1 MYFSRVRIRT
11 DILKSSQLGLVLQG
25 NSYGSHRLL
34 WDLFPDQDQRT
45 FLYREEIAREQLAAS
60 ATVRGE
66 PIYYVVSL
74 VKPVSND
81 DSLFRLET
89 KSYQPQL
96 AVGQCL
102 AFECRVNPVVER
114 QGKKHDVVMDAQLQ
128 FLSHLVQT
136 LNLQNQLV
144 GKPEKSDYK
153 TLLLYSGGEALN
165 AHLTQIIANDLRY
178 AERLSQIAGLADKLE
193 WAIKAQVDK
202 TLENW
207 WQRQGER
214 CGFELVHEQN
224 GLSKLQNS
232 GYQWHCLPQKTKQKG
247 DKSGFSAV
255 DLTGELQI
263 TDPEQFRQTLFNG
276 LGRGKAFGCGLLMVK
291 RGCGD
296 LCYRLTAEN

>member
-45 FLYREEIAREQLAAS
+45 FLYREEIACEQLAAS

-66 PIYYVVSL
+66 PIYYVVSQ
-74 VKPVSND
+74 VKPVAND

-153 TLLLYSGGEALN
+153 TLLLSSGGEALN
-165 AHLTQIIANDLRY
+165 AHLNQIIANDLRY
-178 AERLSQIAGLADKLE
+178 AERLSKVAGLSDKLE
-193 WAIKAQVDK
+193 WAIKALVDK
-202 TLENW
+202 ALETW
-207 WQRQGER
+207 LQRQGER
-214 CGFELVHEQN
+214 CGFELVQDQN

-232 GYQWHCLPQKTKQKG
+232 GYQWHGLPQKTKQKG

-263 TDPEQFRQTLFNG
+263 TDIEKFQQALFNG
-276 LGRGKAFGCGLLMVK
+276 LGRSKAFGCGLLMIK
-291 RGCGD
+291 RV
-296 LCYRLTAEN
+296 

>member
-34 WDLFPDQDQRT
+34 WDLFPDQDERT

-66 PIYYVVSL
+66 PIYYVVSH
-74 VKPVSND
+74 VRPVASD

-89 KSYQPQL
+89 KPYQPQL
-96 AVGQCL
+96 AVGQRL
-102 AFECRVNPVVER
+102 VFECRVNPVVER

-128 FLSHLVQT
+128 FLSHLVHK

-144 GKPEKSDYK
+144 GKPEKSTYK
-153 TLLLYSGGEALN
+153 KLLLSNGGEALN
-165 AHLTQIIANDLRY
+165 AHLTEVLANDSRY

-202 TLENW
+202 ALENW

-214 CGFELVHEQN
+214 CGFELVHDQN

-232 GYQWHCLPQKTKQKG
+232 SYQWHGLPKKTKPNS

-263 TDPEQFRQTLFNG
+263 TDIQKFQLALFNG
-276 LGRGKAFGCGLLMVK
+276 IGRSKAFGCGLLMIK
-291 RGCGD
+291 RV
-296 LCYRLTAEN
+296 

>member
-34 WDLFPDQDQRT
+34 WDLFPGQDKRT
-45 FLYREEIAREQLAAS
+45 FLYREEIAREQLPAS
-60 ATVRGE
+60 VTVRGE
-66 PIYYVVSL
+66 PVYYLVSQ

-89 KSYQPQL
+89 KPYQPQL
-96 AVGQCL
+96 DVGQRL

-128 FLSHLVQT
+128 FLSQLAHT
-136 LNLQNQLV
+136 LKLQAQLSQKV
-144 GKPEKSDYK
+144 GKGEYK
-153 TLLLYSGGEALN
+153 KLLLSDGGESLGEY
-165 AHLTQIIANDLRY
+165 LTQVLANDPRY

-202 TLENW
+202 ALENW

-214 CGFELVHEQN
+214 CGFELVHDQN
-224 GLSKLQNS
+224 ALSKLQNS
-232 GYQWHCLPQKTKQKG
+232 GYNWHALPQKVKQKG

-263 TDPEQFRQTLFNG
+263 TDPDKFRQTLFTG
-276 LGRGKAFGCGLLMVK
+276 LGRSKAFGCGLLMV
-291 RGCGD
+291 R
-296 LCYRLTAEN
+296 RA